1 MSLCQSNATIHES
14 TKIPGALCVHAIT
27 QSPSVVYY
35 QMVSGCVRFLTM
47 VRKAITCF
55 DHSSPSCIKM
65 PMVDGSSPPMP
76 GRCLAAGS
84 RREIPQQVCFM
95 WSKAFP
101 LTRKLASWMA
111 CYTKSASSRERWKYV
126 IKMPRMIQP
135 SLMAPVHPVTTY
147 TFYNID
153 KVKLE
158 HLLHKLFSDAR
169 LSIEI
174 TDRFGKKVK
183 LREWFLVTV
192 EVIGEAITRFG
203 PHYIAYRN
211 LPKEWSFYHTSRL

>member
-1 MSLCQSNATIHES
+1 MVESLSADPEISKLDGLLHKIGFISGTMKVRNQNAKDDPT
-14 TKIPGALCVHAIT
+14 
-27 QSPSVVYY
+27 
-35 QMVSGCVRFLTM
+35 F
-47 VRKAITCF
+47 
-55 DHSSPSCIKM
+55 
-65 PMVDGSSPPMP
+65 
-76 GRCLAAGS
+76 
-84 RREIPQQVCFM
+84 
-95 WSKAFP
+95 
-101 LTRKLASWMA
+101 
-111 CYTKSASSRERWKYV
+111 
-126 IKMPRMIQP
+126 
-135 SLMAPVHPVTTY
+135 LMAPVHPVTTY